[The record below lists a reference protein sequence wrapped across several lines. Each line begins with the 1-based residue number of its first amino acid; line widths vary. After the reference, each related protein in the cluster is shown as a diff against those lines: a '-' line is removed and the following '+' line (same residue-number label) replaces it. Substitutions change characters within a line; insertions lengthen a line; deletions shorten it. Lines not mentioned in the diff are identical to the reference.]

1 MKRIDIDDPEVDMD
15 LSLRLLYRGELFTG
29 EVEEYLGGVRVSL
42 ASYADGFPHGPSRSW
57 HKNGTRQS
65 EGTLRTG
72 SPAGV
77 WRTWHPNGA
86 LAVRMVMSDD
96 GARQLARFEWDE
108 DGKLTKEW
116 HADGHA
122 DGG

>member
-1 MKRIDIDDPEVDMD
+1 
-15 LSLRLLYRGELFTG
+15 
-29 EVEEYLGGVRVSL
+29 
-42 ASYADGFPHGPSRSW
+42 SW

-77 WRTWHPNGA
+77 WRTWHANGT

-96 GARQLARFEWDE
+96 GARQLARCEWDE